1 MKKVLGWAV
10 CGAALIGMLGVA
22 YAQFA
27 KPEDAIEYRQ
37 AVMTLMGAHFGR
49 IAAVVKGK
57 KPYAKQDVMQNA
69 ELIATLI
76 KLPWD
81 AFLTPGS
88 AKGKTHMRPEVLK
101 EKAAFKAKAE
111 NAELEAAKLVQASQT
126 GSLDAV
132 KSQFGAMAQSCKACH
147 DKFRKR

>member
-10 CGAALIGMLGVA
+10 CGAVLIGMVGVA

-27 KPEDAIEYRQ
+27 KPGDAIRYRQ

-57 KPYAKQDVMQNA
+57 KPYVKQDVMQNA
-69 ELIATLI
+69 ELVDTLV

-88 AKGKTHMRPEVLK
+88 AHGKTHMRPDVLR
-101 EKAAFKAKAE
+101 EKAAFKEMAAK
-111 NAELEAAKLVQASQT
+111 AELEADKLVQASQT
-126 GSLDAV
+126 GSLDAL
-132 KSQFGAMAQSCKACH
+132 KSQLGTMAQSCKACH
-147 DKFRKR
+147 EKFRKH

>member
-1 MKKVLGWAV
+1 MKKMLGWAV
-10 CGAALIGMLGVA
+10 CGAALIGMVGVA

-27 KPEDAIEYRQ
+27 KPGEAIRYRQ

-49 IAAVVKGK
+49 IAAVVQGK
-57 KPYAKQDVMQNA
+57 APYTKPDVIHNA
-69 ELIATLI
+69 ELIATLA

-88 AKGKTHMRPEVLK
+88 AHGKTHMRPDVLR
-101 EKAAFKAKAE
+101 EKAAFKAQAAK
-111 NAELEAAKLVQASQT
+111 AELEADKLVQASRT
-126 GSLDAV
+126 GSLDAL

-147 DKFRKR
+147 EKFRKH